1 MAGLKD
7 AKLLGG
13 IGAIFALI
21 PYISI
26 IGYILVLISLKFISD
41 ETKNSSIFNNA
52 LYGIIFVIL
61 GISLS
66 FYSLFSIGFSI
77 FNIFLIPFV
86 IGLIIV
92 SAILLIIGVYFFKKS
107 LDDTGNTFNI
117 SYFKT
122 SGLLY
127 FIGAILTFILIG
139 AFIILIAN
147 IFLIIAFFS
156 LPEQYA
162 QPSETQQQI

>member
-1 MAGLKD
+1 
-7 AKLLGG
+7 
-13 IGAIFALI
+13 
-21 PYISI
+21 
-26 IGYILVLISLKFISD
+26 
-41 ETKNSSIFNNA
+41 
-52 LYGIIFVIL
+52 L

-122 SGLLY
+122 AGLLY

-162 QPSETQQQI
+162 QPSQTQQQI